1 MTSQKYT
8 PRLIYLFLFPLLI
21 LGCNL
26 FQAKPQN
33 TNEKWIS
40 YTTDLFTINIPKYYL
55 GAKPGTDDVKVIS
68 GWMRKNGYDDKGF
81 EAFVEANSSSLLFT
95 AYNTNIGKSGGLT
108 QITLAG
114 GKKPSN
120 FSLEEYVAF
129 YIGTLTGDKYKLI
142 SHEQK
147 TIGNKKVDFIVYDEQ
162 EGNSVF
168 RDGVYIFE
176 TSSRFW
182 KFEFYAPQA
191 EFESQ
196 SSVFERIVLE
206 LKPVDA
212 K

>member
-1 MTSQKYT
+1 
-8 PRLIYLFLFPLLI
+8 L
-21 LGCNL
+21 
-26 FQAKPQN
+26 
-33 TNEKWIS
+33 
-40 YTTDLFTINIPKYYL
+40 
-55 GAKPGTDDVKVIS
+55 
-68 GWMRKNGYDDKGF
+68 
-81 EAFVEANSSSLLFT
+81 NSSSLLFT
-95 AYNTNIGKSGGLT
+95 AYNTKIGKSGGLT

-120 FSLEEYVAF
+120 FSLEEYVTF

-147 TIGNKKVDFIVYDEQ
+147 TIGNKKVDFIVYDEHD
-162 EGNSVF
+162 GNSVF

-182 KFEFYAPQA
+182 KFEFYVPQA
-191 EFESQ
+191 EYESQ